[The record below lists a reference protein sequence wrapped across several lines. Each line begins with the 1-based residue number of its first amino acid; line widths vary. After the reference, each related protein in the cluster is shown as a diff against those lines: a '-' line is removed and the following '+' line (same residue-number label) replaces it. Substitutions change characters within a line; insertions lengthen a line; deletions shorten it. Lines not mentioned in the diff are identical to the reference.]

1 MQAPALGNHMKEMK
15 ETSAAF
21 KNIRK
26 YQIVKMWAEKEVE
39 WRGGGEGHHL
49 GGGVTGQSVSGRRA

>member
-39 WRGGGEGHHL
+39 WRGGERGTISGEG
-49 GGGVTGQSVSGRRA
+49 